1 MTLPEGPESD
11 TCVCG
16 STHWHAMKGPKIL
29 WCRRCGCIRALFED
43 KWSVPLDRVGDIARS
58 VSVPDEEPTKPGTP
72 KAKREP

>member
-1 MTLPEGPESD
+1 
-11 TCVCG
+11 
-16 STHWHAMKGPKIL
+16 MKGPKIL